1 MLGMKH
7 QKFFPASNRG
17 KPFLEQLFSAKAVE
31 KGALVRRSV
40 ISVEK
45 ECGREA
51 LIEEVKRR
59 RFHMMECGGQFL
71 IICNT
76 GRLQTYC

>member
-7 QKFFPASNRG
+7 EVFFPQSLRG
-17 KPFLEQLFSAKAVE
+17 KPFLEQLFDAKAVQ
-31 KGALVRRSV
+31 KGGLVRRSV

-45 ECGREA
+45 ECGKQA
-51 LIEEVKRR
+51 LLEEVKRR
-59 RFHMMECGGQFL
+59 RFHMIECGGQFV